1 MLVWVLVSVLCSIA
15 ESKCSKG
22 CDLALASY
30 YTWDGSSNLTFLSQL
45 FQSSLNIN
53 PDTIYSYNK
62 QTIANRDSFQQDVR
76 LDIPFPCNCI
86 NGEYLG
92 YVFDY
97 SVQKGDTYKNVAQN
111 WYSNLTT
118 AESLQQNNSY
128 PANNIPDTNA
138 QLNVSVTCSC
148 GDSSVSKNYSLFIT
162 YPLRPGETVE
172 SIASA
177 TGLSAA
183 LLQSYNPG
191 KNFSQGSGLVYIPGK
206 GDFFFFFFFFFFVDM

>member
-15 ESKCSKG
+15 ESQCSKG

-30 YTWDGSSNLTFLSQL
+30 YTTAASSNATFVSQV
-45 FQSSLNIN
+45 FRSSLNITA
-53 PDTIYSYNK
+53 DTIYSYNK
-62 QTIANRDSFQQDVR
+62 NTMANRDSFEQSVR
-76 LDIPFPCNCI
+76 LNIPFPCNCI

-97 SVQKGDTYKNVAQN
+97 SVKTGDTYSEVAQN
-111 WYSNLTT
+111 LYSNLTT

-128 PANNIPDTNA
+128 PATNIPDNA
-138 QLNVSVTCSC
+138 ELKVPVTCSC
-148 GDSSVSKNYSLFIT
+148 GDSSVSKDYGLFIT

-177 TGLSAA
+177 TGLNAT

-191 KNFSQGSGLVYIPGK
+191 KNFNQGSGLVYIPGK
-206 GDFFFFFFFFFFVDM
+206 GDFFFFFFFFL